1 MKDRYPA
8 NRKVIFAVLT
18 VCSLVID
25 LGSKTLVFQKLGGPF
40 QSTGWY
46 LDGWLKF
53 ELHTSLNKGAL
64 RGVGQGYALWFAA
77 VSVPAL
83 VGIVY
88 WLFFRGAAS
97 SLWLT
102 TALGLISGG
111 TLGNLYDRLGLH
123 GVSFPGDDRTAL
135 AVRDFL
141 HFQLGPLDWAIFNLA
156 DSFLVVGAAMV
167 FLQSFQAE
175 PESSVPGDSTVPTDN

>member
-64 RGVGQGYALWFAA
+64 WGVGQGYALWFAA

-83 VGIVY
+83 VGAAAPGA
-88 WLFFRGAAS
+88 LAGAAA
-97 SLWLT
+97 W
-102 TALGLISGG
+102 AQA
-111 TLGNLYDRLGLH
+111 
-123 GVSFPGDDRTAL
+123 PK
-135 AVRDFL
+135 AVHKR
-141 HFQLGPLDWAIFNLA
+141 P
-156 DSFLVVGAAMV
+156 AAMLIGKSLNMMV
-167 FLQSFQAE
+167 SRG
-175 PESSVPGDSTVPTDN
+175 SG